1 MCVGER
7 EITPDLDDD
16 PELDG
21 ATDPDTLTVSLTEIK
36 ELLELLTEPVP
47 LTDRRGLREPETLTV
62 SLTETTALLEPLTDT
77 DRVFVP
83 VTEPVTVRVP
93 TTLTDVDPDSLIEA
107 VSLPL

>member
-1 MCVGER
+1 VCVGEC

-21 ATDPDTLTVSLTEIK
+21 CPDPDTLTVSLTEIRG
-36 ELLELLTEPVP
+36 LLVP
-47 LTDRRGLREPETLTV
+47 LTETVPVTETLADREPETLTV
-62 SLTETTALLEPLTDT
+62 SLTETLAELLPVTET

-83 VTEPVTVRVP
+83 VTEPVIVRVP
-93 TTLTDVDPDSLIEA
+93 ATLTDVDPDSLIDG